1 MDKSRDNRIVNEMI
15 PNEVRPINLF
25 FCSPGITLGLWVS
38 GWFTVVCL
46 HEGLVG
52 ILSRG
57 IIDKQIVG
65 CYVAFDLSQFR
76 SYYSHTFIT
85 HVASNVP

>member
-1 MDKSRDNRIVNEMI
+1 MDESRDNRIVNEMI

-25 FCSPGITLGLWVS
+25 FCSPGITLWLWMS

-52 ILSRG
+52 VLRS

-65 CYVAFDLSQFR
+65 CYVAFDLSQRRNFSLR
-76 SYYSHTFIT
+76 TFIT
-85 HVASNVP
+85 HVASNI